1 MIHLLNF
8 YDYSSKF
15 PVIRVLSHDMQTN
28 NMSNTNQLDTHT
40 LRKFQDTLETS
51 RIFIIPLIINLQ
63 KYY

>member
-28 NMSNTNQLDTHT
+28 NMSNTNQLDTHIE
-40 LRKFQDTLETS
+40 K
-51 RIFIIPLIINLQ
+51 IPGHSWDL
-63 KYY
+63 